1 VWLELMSHSDQPELF
16 FFLFGVSLVRV
27 DVAIQS
33 VEVVLVCFG
42 QCGFHLFFNII
53 AALLR
58 GSFQEEISME

>member
-1 VWLELMSHSDQPELF
+1 MWLELMSHSDRPELL
-16 FFLFGVSLVRV
+16 FFLFGVSSVRV
-27 DVAIQS
+27 DVPIQP

-42 QCGFHLFFNII
+42 QCGFHLFFNTI